1 MKSVMLSLALVA
13 ALALSPFTANAQSA
27 PLKVAVVDV
36 RAVFEQLPQSRE
48 IGTIIEREFQ
58 DRAERLRQM
67 EEDMTT
73 LQETMQRDEAI
84 MSDEEKESSMAEL
97 QTTYEEYQ
105 QRREELTQQLNR
117 RRTEERNRVLGQI
130 QQVINDMAVAGDYDM
145 VIEAGNLAFAK
156 DSLDITNRVIERMTQ
171 E

>member
-13 ALALSPFTANAQSA
+13 ALALSPLTVNAQSA
-27 PLKVAVVDV
+27 PLKIAVVDV
-36 RAVFEQLPQSRE
+36 RAVFEQLPQARE

-58 DRAERLRQM
+58 DRADRLRQM
-67 EEDMTT
+67 EEEMTQM
-73 LQETMQRDEAI
+73 QETMQRDEAI
-84 MSDEEKESSMAEL
+84 MSEEEQQSSLAEL

-105 QRREELTQQLNR
+105 QRREELSEQLNR

-130 QQVINDMAVAGDYDM
+130 QQVINDMAVAGEYDL
-145 VIEAGNLAFAK
+145 VVEAGNLAFAK
-156 DSLDITNRVIERMTQ
+156 DSLDITNVIIERMTQ